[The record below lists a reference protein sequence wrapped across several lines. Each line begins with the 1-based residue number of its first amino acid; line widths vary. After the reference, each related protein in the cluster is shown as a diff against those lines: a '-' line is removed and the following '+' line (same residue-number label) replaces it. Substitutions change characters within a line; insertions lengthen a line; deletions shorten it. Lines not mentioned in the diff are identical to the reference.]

1 LPQGHPFWL
10 RPEIIMTPHASAVTE
25 IDPGMAQIA
34 HKILALERGEAVS
47 GIVDRGKGY

>member
-1 LPQGHPFWL
+1 
-10 RPEIIMTPHASAVTE
+10 MTPHASAVTE

-34 HKILALERGEAVS
+34 HKILALERGEVVS